1 MKNTKR
7 ALRSHECSISPH
19 AFIQS
24 QSEFEASP
32 GDDWPNRLSVTIQ
45 GVAAVGSCQI
55 QKQSDSHTNGKNTGS
70 FNGARRINVVHFRA
84 EMVF

>member
-7 ALRSHECSISPH
+7 ALRSRECSISPH

-24 QSEFEASP
+24 QSEIEALPCDHWS
-32 GDDWPNRLSVTIQ
+32 NRLSVTIQ

-55 QKQSDSHTNGKNTGS
+55 QNQSDSHTNGENTGS
-70 FNGARRINVVHFRA
+70 FNRARRINVVQFRA